1 MWVAQPAWRGSAQE
15 IGPIRILLVEDSP
28 SDAMLMEA
36 ELHEA
41 APECVVER
49 ATTLEA
55 SRTALKAGVYDIVLL
70 DLGLPDSE
78 GLDTFRAIA
87 EIAPHTTIVVVSGF
101 DDELTAETAVL
112 LGAQDYL
119 VKGATRR
126 GQVVR
131 SISFAMRRNQII
143 EDLHKLRNAQ
153 LEEKDLF
160 LSHVSHELRSP
171 LAVIHQ
177 FVSLVV
183 DGIAGPLSEDQAD
196 YLAVTVR
203 NIDQLRLMIDD
214 LLNVG
219 RLGHGRLILECAPT
233 QLQELLTD
241 CISARRPAETA
252 RSITVTLTSSPLPL
266 VECDPRRTREVLDNL
281 LDNAMKFT
289 ADGGSVELAA
299 TCDEAGVR
307 VSVRDTG
314 RGIRS
319 ENADR
324 VFEQF
329 FQEPGPDEA
338 ARNGLG
344 LGLFIS
350 RQIVEM
356 QGGRIWV
363 ESAVGEGTTVTF
375 TLPLANKQEA
385 D

>member
-1 MWVAQPAWRGSAQE
+1 MEMEAAAARTLPHE
-15 IGPIRILLVEDSP
+15 IGDMRILLVEDSP
-28 SDAMLMEA
+28 SDAMLLEA
-36 ELHEA
+36 ELREVS
-41 APECVVER
+41 PGCVVER

-55 SRTALKAGVYDIVLL
+55 SRTALKVGAYDIVLL

-87 EIAPHTTIVVVSGF
+87 EIAPHTAIVVISGL
-101 DDELTAETAVL
+101 DDEFTAEGAVL

-119 VKGATRR
+119 VKGTTRR
-126 GQVVR
+126 GQVAR
-131 SISFAMRRNQII
+131 AMTFAMRRNQIL
-143 EDLHKLRNAQ
+143 EDLHQLRDAQ
-153 LEEKDLF
+153 LEQKDRF

-183 DGIAGPLSEDQAD
+183 DGTAGPLSEDQAD
-196 YLAVTVR
+196 YLAVAAR
-203 NIDQLRLMIDD
+203 NIDQLRTMIDD

-219 RLGHGRLILECAPT
+219 RLGNGGLALECAPT
-233 QLQELLTD
+233 QFEELLTD
-241 CISARRPAETA
+241 CVSARRPAAAE
-252 RSITVTLTSSPLPL
+252 RSMTVTVTNSPLPL

-289 ADGGSVELAA
+289 ADEGLVEVGA
-299 TCDEAGVR
+299 TCDEGEVR

-314 RGIRS
+314 RGIRA
-319 ENADR
+319 ENVDR

-329 FQEPGPDEA
+329 FQEPGTDDA

-344 LGLFIS
+344 LGLFIV
-350 RQIVEM
+350 RQIVEL

-363 ESAVGEGTTVTF
+363 ESTVGEGTTVTF
-375 TLPLANKQEA
+375 TVPLAHTES
-385 D
+385 